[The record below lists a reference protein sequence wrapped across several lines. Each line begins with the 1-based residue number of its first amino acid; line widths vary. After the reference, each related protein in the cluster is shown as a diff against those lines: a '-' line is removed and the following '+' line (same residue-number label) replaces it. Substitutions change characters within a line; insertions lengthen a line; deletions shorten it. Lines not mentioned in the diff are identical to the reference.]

1 MVTWLLPLVRGARG
15 REGGGGVVPQRAGP
29 AAGAGLGHCGVQG
42 LTAGGCSM
50 LTRCREMTR
59 VVTMTRM
66 AMTKVLAMMLA
77 SVVAMV
83 LAMMVASPG
92 QSPV

>member
-1 MVTWLLPLVRGARG
+1 
-15 REGGGGVVPQRAGP
+15 
-29 AAGAGLGHCGVQG
+29 
-42 LTAGGCSM
+42 M

-83 LAMMVASPG
+83 LAMMVASVLAMMVASPG